1 MQQIIYLDNSDE
13 ICFIC
18 IAFLLYCTTLLHIL
32 QYTLLYVTL
41 VSEPK
46 IFKERL
52 LGLGLLLCSVTC
64 PRKICM
70 LDKKA
75 KDKIIKKF
83 QVHEGDT
90 GSTPIQIA
98 IVTEEIKQLTDHL
111 KNHKKDFSSR
121 RGLLKKV
128 AERRKLLLY
137 LKREEPQQYDTVT
150 KELKLKVAQ
159 VIDESE
165 GKKNKLDIVE
175 AELNAGTGTRAS
187 EATSSKGKDTI

>member
-1 MQQIIYLDNSDE
+1 
-13 ICFIC
+13 
-18 IAFLLYCTTLLHIL
+18 
-32 QYTLLYVTL
+32 
-41 VSEPK
+41 
-46 IFKERL
+46 
-52 LGLGLLLCSVTC
+52 
-64 PRKICM
+64 M

-98 IVTEEIKQLTDHL
+98 MVTEEIKQLTDHL

-137 LKREEPQQYDTVT
+137 LKREEPQQYDTIT

-165 GKKNKLDIVE
+165 SKKNKLDIVE
-175 AELNAGTGTRAS
+175 AEANAETSTRAS
-187 EATSSKGKDTI
+187 EAVSSKEKHHI

>member
-1 MQQIIYLDNSDE
+1 
-13 ICFIC
+13 
-18 IAFLLYCTTLLHIL
+18 
-32 QYTLLYVTL
+32 
-41 VSEPK
+41 
-46 IFKERL
+46 
-52 LGLGLLLCSVTC
+52 
-64 PRKICM
+64 M

-150 KELKLKVAQ
+150 RELKLKVAQ

-165 GKKNKLDIVE
+165 GKKNKLDIAE
-175 AELNAGTGTRAS
+175 AELNAETGTRAR
-187 EATSSKGKDTI
+187 EAVRSKEKDNV

>member
-1 MQQIIYLDNSDE
+1 MDNSDG
-13 ICFIC
+13 IRASR
-18 IAFLLYCTTLLHIL
+18 IAFLLYCTTPLHIL
-32 QYTLLYVTL
+32 QYNIVYVTL

-46 IFKERL
+46 IFKERPRVSCFSQ
-52 LGLGLLLCSVTC
+52 CSITRS
-64 PRKICM
+64 RKIYM

-175 AELNAGTGTRAS
+175 AELNAETQTRVS
-187 EATSSKGKDTI
+187 EAVSSKEKDNV